1 MFQRLNLTEAPREL
15 DMHPHIAFL
24 FTHGFAARMILRSG
38 IARRLVAHGFR
49 VTVISPNADETYFQ
63 NECQQE
69 QVALCQEPQSTGG
82 IADRFRTYRSYLLDD
97 VMNNPALRTS
107 HMELFAHRSPASR
120 VTMEIINRTLAKRSW
135 FRTWVRHIECRLNRS
150 QPVKALLQKLQP
162 DYLVFPNPFGTQET
176 VYLIHARELG
186 IPVICQMLSWDHV
199 TAKGTPLLMPDYFIS
214 WGPMMTK
221 ELVDIYDFPRRK
233 IYECGVP
240 HFDVYFQ
247 KDKLKPRGALLQQ
260 LNLSPGKPY
269 IFYGMVNPVFC
280 PNELEI
286 LTWLVDRI
294 REDAFIKPCTLI
306 IRPHPQTIRG
316 YYARNTQELARLYA
330 LAGPNVAIDTP
341 QVLSDRLAWDM
352 PKSDMP
358 HLASLLNG
366 SAMFLSA
373 GSTLSLEA
381 CILDRPVINIGFDG
395 REELPYERSA
405 RRGLDYIHI
414 TKLLAMGGVRVA
426 RSFED
431 LAAHI
436 NAYLKN
442 PALDREAR
450 ALSARQEC
458 GPQDGQATKRAG
470 DALLQ
475 LCGRGRRHAEP
486 VRSEEFRLR
495 AVTP

>member
-1 MFQRLNLTEAPREL
+1 
-15 DMHPHIAFL
+15 MHPHIAFL

-38 IARRLVAHGFR
+38 IARRLVTHGFR
-49 VTVISPNADETYFQ
+49 VTVISPNADEAYFQ
-63 NECQQE
+63 RECQHE
-69 QVALCQEPQSTGG
+69 QVDLYQEPLSTGR
-82 IADRFRTYRSYLLDD
+82 IADWFRTYRSYFLDD
-97 VMNNPALRTS
+97 VMENPALRNTHIERFERKS
-107 HMELFAHRSPASR
+107 SALRIA
-120 VTMEIINRTLAKRSW
+120 MEIANRTLAKRPW
-135 FRTWVRHIECRLNRS
+135 FRTWARQIECQLNRS
-150 QPVKALLQKLQP
+150 QPVKALLQKLRP
-162 DYLVFPNPFGTQET
+162 DFLVFPNPFATQET

-221 ELVDIYDFPRRK
+221 ELVDIYGFPAGK

-240 HFDVYFQ
+240 HFDVYFH
-247 KDKLKPRGALLQQ
+247 KDKLTPREVVLQQ
-260 LNLSPGKPY
+260 LNLSPAYPC
-269 IFYGMVNPVFC
+269 IFYGMVNPVFF

-294 REDAFIKPCTLI
+294 RENAFIKPCTLI

-341 QVLSDRLAWDM
+341 PVLSDRLAWDM

-358 HLASLLNG
+358 HLASLLHS

-381 CILDRPVINIGFDG
+381 CILDRPVIDIGFDG
-395 REELPYERSA
+395 WEELPYEQSA

-414 TKLLAMGGVRVA
+414 TKLLALGGVRVA

-436 NAYLKN
+436 NAYLQN

-475 LCGRGRRHAEP
+475 LCAHGHRHSRAF
-486 VRSEEFRLR
+486 RSEAFTLR